1 MQCNSLVDT
10 YAPIYIQK
18 IDSVTPDQLCE
29 KIGVC
34 SSISKVDPS
43 HCATCEF
50 AVFQLKAKLQNPV
63 FQVKLSQQF
72 NTFIW
77 FA

>member
-1 MQCNSLVDT
+1 MQCDSLIDT

-29 KIGVC
+29 KIGIC
-34 SSISKVDPS
+34 SSVSNSDPS

-50 AVFQLKAKLQNPV
+50 AVFQLKAKLQNPLV
-63 FQVKLSQQF
+63 QVDYSQHF
-72 NTFIW
+72 ER
-77 FA
+77 AHG